1 VGDGWN
7 NKRSDMR
14 QLTDYCS
21 KEIFKGIPL
30 AWQIFDEVNQFHD
43 TDMHIN
49 LFGLSLDEATPIT
62 K

>member
-1 VGDGWN
+1 MTQDQFEEAKQELFW
-7 NKRSDMR
+7 D
-14 QLTDYCS
+14 
-21 KEIFKGIPL
+21 I